1 MPLREGVV
9 NHGMAR
15 IQIPDNPGQF
25 RVIKSYAG
33 TPLIINDKTGKK
45 RITIPCKTRKQAD
58 ELCERLN
65 SGNHDG
71 QVYSQS

>member
-1 MPLREGVV
+1 VS
-9 NHGMAR
+9 R
-15 IQIPDNPGQF
+15 IQIPDEPGQF

-45 RITIPCKTRKQAD
+45 RITIPCKTREQA
-58 ELCERLN
+58 EKLCKRLN
-65 SGNHDG
+65 SGEHDG